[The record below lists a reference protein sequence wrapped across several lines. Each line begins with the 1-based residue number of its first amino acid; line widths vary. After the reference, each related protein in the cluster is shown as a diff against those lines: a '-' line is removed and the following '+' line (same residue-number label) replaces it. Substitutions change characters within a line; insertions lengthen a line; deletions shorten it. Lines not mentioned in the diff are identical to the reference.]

1 MRDMEPGNIN
11 SLICE
16 PVVLKVKFTERTWLQ
31 VDFVKPTNPNE
42 DSEID
47 CLSVAALGP
56 ISTANIVE
64 VMHCTHG
71 RRLGCGTET
80 IKTFADG
87 KFLESIQQLKE
98 TPTKKRFDGW
108 LLKKIGL
115 MKQSVSTKL
124 AGGEVPELTSD
135 DHLRKLRKNQLRA

>member
-1 MRDMEPGNIN
+1 MEPGNIN

-16 PVVLKVKFTERTWLQ
+16 PVVLKVKFTERLWLQ
-31 VDFVKPTNPNE
+31 TDFVQPTNPNE
-42 DSEID
+42 ETDID
-47 CLSVAALGP
+47 YLSVAVLGP
-56 ISTANIVE
+56 VPTANIVE

-71 RRLGCGTET
+71 RRLGCGTES

-87 KFLESIQQLKE
+87 KFLDNIQKLKE
-98 TPTKKRFDGW
+98 TLTKKRLDGW